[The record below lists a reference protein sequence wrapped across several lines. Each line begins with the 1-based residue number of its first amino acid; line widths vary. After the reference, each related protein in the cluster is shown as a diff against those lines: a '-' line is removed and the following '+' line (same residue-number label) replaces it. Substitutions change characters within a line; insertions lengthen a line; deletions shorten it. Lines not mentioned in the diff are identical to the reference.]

1 MAPKSSK
8 LEAQI
13 LKRDQDIVGL
23 YQKLQTEDDEM
34 EKKTLVRDILLQKEI
49 NEALMESVFT
59 S

>member
-1 MAPKSSK
+1 MALQSSR

-49 NEALMESVFT
+49 NAALMEAVFT